1 MSERTWEEE
10 GRIRVGERRN
20 KEDAEE
26 KEEGGN
32 WNREKK
38 GD

>member
-1 MSERTWEEE
+1 MSERKWEGE

-20 KEDAEE
+20 KEDGEE

-32 WNREKK
+32 WNWEKK